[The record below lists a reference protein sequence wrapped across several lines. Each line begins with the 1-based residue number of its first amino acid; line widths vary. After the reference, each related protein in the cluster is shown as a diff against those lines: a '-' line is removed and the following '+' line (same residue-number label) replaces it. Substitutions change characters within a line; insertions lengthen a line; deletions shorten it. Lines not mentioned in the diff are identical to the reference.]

1 MRTLQLIPPLLRLT
15 DKETTKKVKR
25 MKKNILAI
33 AMLLALGAT
42 LPATAQTTPKQE
54 QQELVDSTRQDSME
68 AFSDTTD
75 TVDDSTVVSA
85 SHRMGGYSVGSD
97 SVIDGVFSNLG
108 VEGLAGMTFV
118 LVILLIIFVISPLT
132 ILGVILYFVFRNR
145 KQKIQLA
152 ETAVKQGQPIPDQLL
167 VENGAQSDDLWQRG
181 IRQTFLGIGL
191 MIFLGYVAGEIG
203 FAIGALVAC
212 IGIGKLVI
220 VKTTKKD

>member
-1 MRTLQLIPPLLRLT
+1 
-15 DKETTKKVKR
+15 
-25 MKKNILAI
+25 MKKYILAI
-33 AMLLALGAT
+33 AMLLALSAT
-42 LPATAQTTPKQE
+42 LSATAQTTQKQE
-54 QQELVDSTRQDSME
+54 HQELVDSTQQDSLE

-85 SHRMGGYSVGSD
+85 SHRMGGYTVGDD
-97 SVIDGVFSNLG
+97 SMFDVVFSNLG
-108 VEGLAGMTFV
+108 AEGLAGMAFV

-167 VENGAQSDDLWQRG
+167 VENGVQNDDLWQRG